1 MVAAK
6 ALEAAQALE
15 QEEQAPTEG
24 VPAEEVLAE
33 EVLAEETAIEPRL
46 AGETDP
52 V

>member
-6 ALEAAQALE
+6 SLEAAQALE
-15 QEEQAPTEG
+15 QEEKAP
-24 VPAEEVLAE
+24 
-33 EVLAEETAIEPRL
+33 AEETAIEPRL